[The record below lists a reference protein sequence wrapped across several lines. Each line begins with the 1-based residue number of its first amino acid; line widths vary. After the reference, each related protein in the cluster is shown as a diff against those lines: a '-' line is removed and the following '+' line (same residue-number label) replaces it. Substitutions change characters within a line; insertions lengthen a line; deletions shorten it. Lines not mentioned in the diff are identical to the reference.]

1 MGKICLGQHDMKKD
15 GTMVRYSQL
24 VIYFPN
30 QKKKKKGSFFISSWN
45 TSRSVPL
52 SLMVVYVT
60 PLFLYFLRYHFSSSF
75 FWKGF
80 IVLSHS
86 NSTWLTSVDQ
96 WFTHALIDIVWGRE
110 HWANGSHVKLTTMR
124 TVKQKTCGFY
134 FIVWSIQATKRNIRI
149 RFSSLYSSIFV
160 WQ

>member
-1 MGKICLGQHDMKKD
+1 MGKICFGQHDMKKD

-30 QKKKKKGSFFISSWN
+30 QKKKKGPSSSHPG
-45 TSRSVPL
+45 TRAGQFL
-52 SLMVVYVT
+52 SLWWSYMWLHCFCTSYSIT
-60 PLFLYFLRYHFSSSF
+60 SLPPF

-96 WFTHALIDIVWGRE
+96 WFTHALINIVWGRE
-110 HWANGSHVKLTTMR
+110 HWANGCHVKLTTMGP
-124 TVKQKTCGFY
+124 VKQKPCGFY
-134 FIVWSIQATKRNIRI
+134 FIVWSIQATKRNMRI